1 MITHPGLIVS
11 AGHFHVFHRVAPI
24 VALEKD
30 YFRQEGL
37 EEIGIIA
44 TGDDESTMVGLKKG
58 SINIQLDVKPSLV
71 FRENSKGAIIYI
83 IGAMLSQHPV
93 SFIAAKGIKSIE
105 DLKGKK
111 IGLYESG
118 GGASRHMISTLL
130 RKHGLDPEKDVSY
143 VLRTG
148 VPSLKYQAPRLE
160 RGDYQANTI
169 FTVYASEAV
178 EQGFGIFAHSQ
189 DVYPDGYPTRII
201 AVTDYLV
208 TQFPDALKAFLRGLV
223 RGYRL
228 VKDKKNVAE
237 VWKIVSGWR
246 WEKEKNWGWDEGFDP
261 DWIRKGLLY
270 ENLAVDARVPVKGLG
285 TMMKDLMS
293 AGELPANFS
302 LEQVIRLSF
311 LEDAIKEVDAKFG
324 KGKCES
330 MKKKRHQ

>member
-1 MITHPGLIVS
+1 MKNYPNLIVS
-11 AGHFHVFHRVAPI
+11 AGHFHVFHRVAPV
-24 VALEKD
+24 VALQKG

-58 SINIQLDVKPSLV
+58 SIHIQFDVKPSMV
-71 FRENSKGAIIYI
+71 FRENSKGGKIYI

-93 SFIAAKGIKSIE
+93 SFITAKGIKSIE

-130 RKHGLDPEKDVSY
+130 RKHGVDPEKDVSY

-148 VPSLKYQAPRLE
+148 SPSLKDQAPRLE

-169 FTVYASEAV
+169 FSVFASEAI

-201 AVTDYLV
+201 ATTDYLI
-208 TQFPDALKAFLRGLV
+208 TQYPDTLKAFFRGLV
-223 RGYRL
+223 RGYRF
-228 VKDKKNVAE
+228 VRDKKNVAE
-237 VWKIVSGWR
+237 VWQIISGWR

-261 DWIRKGLLY
+261 DWIRKGFLY
-270 ENLAVDARVPVKGLG
+270 TNLAVDARVPVKGLE
-285 TMMKDLMS
+285 TMMKELKS
-293 AGELPANFS
+293 ASELPVTFS

-324 KGKCES
+324 QGKCE
-330 MKKKRHQ
+330 